1 MLFLS
6 RARSVWLQAAH
17 GAKPGGNGERREAA
31 GLKKPALPRPSEK
44 SRLAESSVKFQQTD
58 RADARSG

>member
-44 SRLAESSVKFQQTD
+44 SRLGRVVGEVP
-58 RADARSG
+58 ADGPR